1 MDALYQSAKNFVENL
16 YYETKTWYANW
27 REKPK
32 IDIDL
37 NLYSSTSSS
46 PEKNLDEYW
55 DLNKYERFDFIIEK
69 PKEGF
74 FKK

>member
-46 PEKNLDEYW
+46 PDKNLDPYW
-55 DLNKYERFDFIIEK
+55 NQKEFERFNFTIEK

-74 FKK
+74 